1 MIKKYAFVLIVFLL
15 SISNLSF
22 GQMENPYMDFN
33 PEKLKAK
40 TEYTRNFNPG
50 NYKSNVLYNCM
61 LDMINLAREE
71 YFFLD
76 PLKSD
81 KDMDDCAQM
90 QADYQ
95 AQKDEKGVLNE
106 PPYRTTFFRLKKYG
120 LTYHAIELVSK
131 AKANLGAQE
140 YSYYDLC
147 LELIRPILKN
157 IKTAKQLLDK
167 QYTYI
172 GMGFETDEY
181 MKSMYAS
188 FIIGNDL
195 TFNPDKPDP
204 MEKDVPF
211 SKGKSGMTYYDEK
224 VCAKC
229 SADKN
234 LEVLSEYIQ
243 VKDNEVF
250 INCGDHKY
258 LKKLIGK
265 EGDAIVL
272 DFVQHSQYDCEHPV
286 IDNDRINRGFTTKPI
301 IFEKVLEDNTIKDKK
316 SSKLYA
322 KIATVPE
329 GIEKDAE
336 FDVNIIVL
344 KEGKY
349 ACRTIIKKAVEC
361 KKASY
366 QAKINYKPDYATM
379 KSKGEWVAAEEEDTH
394 EIKFTYTPTQLT
406 WTQDELETNIQA
418 NIKTPAYTIKSIDI
432 IAQTSLNYSTDQT
445 QINNQKKRA
454 TNIQKTLA
462 QMYPGIPTTIT
473 YSDGWEDFKR
483 DVNNN
488 AEHYDLTLYTKAEA
502 IKNLKANNNAIAKEL
517 EEEYLSKHRFVKLV
531 FHVVYKTGTDADAA
545 NFSAWKFNKALEEK
559 NYSLATAI
567 QNFIIKKVE
576 AGEYGKDAVNQLEI
590 PADKK
595 FQQLHN
601 NKLYMLYFLSSKLND
616 EMVNNMNK
624 TLAYEPTNPIVLYN
638 VAVGKVF
645 HTPISSLAEITKT
658 QAEIDKLYSFPV
670 LPKEDV
676 NNLNLE
682 YQFKIIEY
690 INANPPTSEGTVLY
704 NATFDKIKSITNKKL
719 ESWQNAYKLA
729 SYFVKNYD
737 YMYAISIM
745 EPFLSDPNI
754 SNDFLFSYVSIA
766 AHREETYMSSF
777 FTKAVKMAAERDGAR
792 LCGLFDKLPIC
803 VFDNAE
809 VKKTVC
815 KLCGR

>member
-1 MIKKYAFVLIVFLL
+1 
-15 SISNLSF
+15 
-22 GQMENPYMDFN
+22 MENPYLDFN
-33 PEKLKAK
+33 PEQLKSK
-40 TEYTRNFNPG
+40 TEYTKNFNPG
-50 NYKSNVLYNCM
+50 NYKSNILYNCM
-61 LDMINLAREE
+61 LDMINLARAE

-76 PLKSD
+76 PLKTD

-131 AKANLGAQE
+131 AKATLGTQE

-147 LELIRPILKN
+147 FEILKPILKN
-157 IKTAKQLLDK
+157 GKTARQLLDK

-181 MKSMYAS
+181 MKSMYTS
-188 FIIGNDL
+188 FILGNDL

-204 MEKDVPF
+204 MAKDLPY
-211 SKGKSGMTYYDEK
+211 SKGKSGITYSDEK
-224 VCAKC
+224 ICAKC

-234 LEVLSEYIQ
+234 LEALSEYIQ

-250 INCGDHKY
+250 INCGDQKH

-272 DFVQHSQYDCEHPV
+272 DFIQYSQYDCDGNT
-286 IDNDRINRGFTTKPI
+286 IDNDRINRGFVTKPI
-301 IFEKVLEDNTIKDKK
+301 LFEKMLDDNTIKDKK

-329 GIEKDAE
+329 MVDKNAE
-336 FDVNIIVL
+336 FNVNIIVL

-361 KKASY
+361 KKAAY
-366 QAKINYKPDYATM
+366 QARINYKPDYASM
-379 KSKGEWVAAEEEDTH
+379 KSAGEWMAAAEEGTH
-394 EIKFTYTPTQLT
+394 EVKYPFTLNKLAYTQADL
-406 WTQDELETNIQA
+406 DSSIQA
-418 NIKTPAYTIKSIDI
+418 IDAPAYTIQSIDI
-432 IAQTSLNYSTDQT
+432 IAQNSLNYSADQT

-454 TNIQKTLA
+454 LSVQKTLA
-462 QMYPGIPTTIT
+462 QMYPGVATTIT
-473 YSDGWEDFKR
+473 YDDGWEDFKR

-488 AEHYDLTLYTKAEA
+488 PEHYDLTLYSKAEA

-517 EEEYLSKHRFVKLV
+517 EDEYLSKHRYIKLV
-531 FHVVYKTGTDADAA
+531 FHVVYKAGNNAEAE
-545 NFSAWKFNKALEEK
+545 NFTAWKFNQAMKDK
-559 NYSLATAI
+559 NYALATAI
-567 QNFIIKKVE
+567 QNFMIKKVE
-576 AGEYGKDAVNQLEI
+576 AGEYGISAVNQLEI

-601 NKLYMLYFLSSKLND
+601 NKLYMQYYLSSELND
-616 EMVNNMNK
+616 KIVSNMNK
-624 TLAYEPTNPIVLYN
+624 TLAYEPNNPVVLYN
-638 VAVGKVF
+638 VSVGKVF
-645 HTPISSLAEITKT
+645 HTPINSIADIAKT
-658 QAEIDKLYSFPV
+658 QAEIDKLYSFPT

-690 INANPPTSEGTVLY
+690 INANPPTSEGTALY
-704 NATFDKIKSITNKKL
+704 NSTFEKIKSITNKKL

-737 YMYAISIM
+737 YMYAMSIM
-745 EPFLSDPNI
+745 EPFLDDATI
-754 SNDFLFSYVSIA
+754 SNDFLFSYVSLA
-766 AHREETYMSSF
+766 AHREETYLSSF

-809 VKKTVC
+809 VKKMVC

>member
-1 MIKKYAFVLIVFLL
+1 MIKKYTFVLAIILL

-22 GQMENPYMDFN
+22 CQVENPYIDFN

-40 TEYTRNFNPG
+40 TEYTKNFNPG

-76 PLKSD
+76 PLKTD
-81 KDMDDCAQM
+81 KDMNDCAQM

-95 AQKDEKGVLNE
+95 ALKDEKGVLNE

-131 AKANLGAQE
+131 AKANLGTQE

-157 IKTAKQLLDK
+157 IKTARQLLDK

-229 SADKN
+229 NADKN

-250 INCGDHKY
+250 INCGDQKY

-272 DFVQHSQYDCEHPV
+272 DFVQHSQYDCERAV

-301 IFEKVLEDNTIKDKK
+301 LFEKILDGNTIKDKK

-329 GIEKDAE
+329 AIESDAE

-344 KEGKY
+344 KEDKY
-349 ACRTIIKKAVEC
+349 ACRTIIKKAIEC

-366 QAKINYKPDYATM
+366 QATIHYKPDYASM
-379 KSKGEWVAAEEEDTH
+379 KSTGEWVVAAEEGTH
-394 EIKFTYTPTQLT
+394 EVKYPFALTKMTYTKADL
-406 WTQDELETNIQA
+406 DSSIQA
-418 NIKTPAYTIKSIDI
+418 IDAPAYTVKSIDI
-432 IAQTSLNYSTDQT
+432 IAQNSLNYSTDQT

-454 TNIQKTLA
+454 LSVQKVLA
-462 QMYPGIPTTIT
+462 QMYPEVATTIT
-473 YSDGWEDFKR
+473 YDDGWEDFKR
-483 DVNNN
+483 DVNSN
-488 AEHYDLTLYTKAEA
+488 AEHYDLTLYSKADA

-517 EEEYLSKHRFVKLV
+517 EEEYLSKHRYIKLV
-531 FHVVYKTGTDADAA
+531 FHVVYNA
-545 NFSAWKFNKALEEK
+545 NNNAEAENFAAWKFNQAMKAK

-567 QNFIIKKVE
+567 ENFMIKKVE
-576 AGEYGKDAVNQLEI
+576 AGAYTANAVNQLEI

-601 NKLYMLYFLSSKLND
+601 NKLYMLELLSSKLND
-616 EMVNNMNK
+616 KIVNGMNK
-624 TLAYEPTNPIVLYN
+624 TLALDPANPIVLYN

-645 HTPISSLAEITKT
+645 HTPISSLTEITKT
-658 QAEIDKLYSFPV
+658 QAEIDKLYTLSV
-670 LPKEDV
+670 LPKEDI

-690 INANPPTSEGTVLY
+690 INANPPTSEGAALY

-729 SYFVKNYD
+729 SYFIKNYD
-737 YMYAISIM
+737 YMYAMSIM

-766 AHREETYMSSF
+766 AHREETYLSSF

>member
-1 MIKKYAFVLIVFLL
+1 MIKKFAFLLTIFLL

-22 GQMENPYMDFN
+22 GQMENPYLDFN
-33 PEKLKAK
+33 PEKLKSK

-50 NYKSNVLYNCM
+50 NYRSEILYNCM
-61 LDMINLAREE
+61 LDMINLARAE

-76 PLKSD
+76 PLKTD
-81 KDMDDCAQM
+81 QDMNECAQM

-131 AKANLGAQE
+131 AKATMGVQE

-147 LELIRPILKN
+147 LEILKPILKN

-181 MKSMYAS
+181 MKSMYTS

-195 TFNPDKPDP
+195 TFNPGKPDP
-204 MEKDVPF
+204 TAKDVPF
-211 SKGKSGMTYYDEK
+211 SKGKSGMTYSDEK
-224 VCAKC
+224 ICAKC
-229 SADKN
+229 SAEKN
-234 LEVLSEYIQ
+234 LEALSEYIQ
-243 VKDNEVF
+243 VKDDEVF
-250 INCGDHKY
+250 INCGDYKY

-272 DFVQHSQYDCEHPV
+272 DFVQHSQYDCDGNNV

-301 IFEKVLEDNTIKDKK
+301 IFEKILDGNTIKDKK
-316 SSKLYA
+316 STKLYA
-322 KIATVPE
+322 KIASVPE
-329 GIEKDAE
+329 MIEKDAN

-344 KEGKY
+344 KEDKY
-349 ACRTIIKKAVEC
+349 ACRTIIKKAIEC

-366 QAKINYKPDYATM
+366 QARINYKPDYASM
-379 KSKGEWVAAEEEDTH
+379 KSAGEWVAAPEENTH
-394 EIKFTYTPTQLT
+394 ELIFPFALNKLNFTSTDL
-406 WTQDELETNIQA
+406 DSSIQA
-418 NIKTPAYTIKSIDI
+418 IDAPSYQIKSIDI
-432 IAQTSLNYSTDQT
+432 IAQNSLNYSNDQT

-454 TNIQKTLA
+454 LSVQKALA
-462 QMYPGIPTTIT
+462 QMYPGISSTIS
-473 YSDGWEDFKR
+473 YDDGWEDFKR

-488 AEHYDLTLYTKAEA
+488 PEHYDLTLYSKAEA
-502 IKNLKANNNAIAKEL
+502 LKNLKANNNAIAKEL
-517 EEEYLSKHRFVKLV
+517 ENEYLSKHRYIKLV
-531 FHVVYKTGTDADAA
+531 FHVVYNAGTEAEAE
-545 NFSAWKFNKALEEK
+545 NLSAWKFNQAIKDK
-559 NYSLATAI
+559 NYPLATAI
-567 QNFIIKKVE
+567 ENYMIKKVE
-576 AGEYGKDAVNQLEI
+576 AGKFGISSVNQLDI

-601 NKLYMLYFLSSKLND
+601 NKLYMQDLLSSELND
-616 EMVNNMNK
+616 KIVNKMN
-624 TLAYEPTNPIVLYN
+624 TILTYDPANPIVLYN

-645 HTPISSLAEITKT
+645 HTPISSLTDITKT
-658 QAEIDKLYSFPV
+658 QAEIDKLYTIPTLS
-670 LPKEDV
+670 KEEV

-704 NATFDKIKSITNKKL
+704 NATFDKIKTITNKKL

-737 YMYAISIM
+737 YMYAMSIM
-745 EPFLSDPNI
+745 EPFLDDATI
-754 SNDFLFSYVSIA
+754 SNDFLFSYVSLA
-766 AHREETYMSSF
+766 AHREETYMSAF
-777 FTKAVKMAAERDGAR
+777 FTKAVKLAAERDAAR

-803 VFDNAE
+803 VFDNTE

>member
-1 MIKKYAFVLIVFLL
+1 
-15 SISNLSF
+15 
-22 GQMENPYMDFN
+22 
-33 PEKLKAK
+33 
-40 TEYTRNFNPG
+40 
-50 NYKSNVLYNCM
+50 
-61 LDMINLAREE
+61 
-71 YFFLD
+71 
-76 PLKSD
+76 
-81 KDMDDCAQM
+81 
-90 QADYQ
+90 
-95 AQKDEKGVLNE
+95 
-106 PPYRTTFFRLKKYG
+106 
-120 LTYHAIELVSK
+120 
-131 AKANLGAQE
+131 
-140 YSYYDLC
+140 
-147 LELIRPILKN
+147 
-157 IKTAKQLLDK
+157 
-167 QYTYI
+167 
-172 GMGFETDEY
+172 MGFETDEY

-195 TFNPDKPDP
+195 SFNPYKPDP

-224 VCAKC
+224 VCTKC
-229 SADKN
+229 NGDKN

-272 DFVQHSQYDCEHPV
+272 DFVQHSQYDCDNPV

-301 IFEKVLEDNTIKDKK
+301 VFEKILEANTIKDKK

-322 KIATVPE
+322 KIANVPE
-329 GIEKDAE
+329 NIESDAE

-344 KEGKY
+344 KEDKY
-349 ACRTIIKKAVEC
+349 ACRTIIKKAIEC
-361 KKASY
+361 KKAAY
-366 QAKINYKPDYATM
+366 QAKINYKPDYASI
-379 KSKGEWVAAEEEDTH
+379 KSKGEWVAAAEEDVH
-394 EIKFTYTPTQLT
+394 ELKFPYALTQVAYTKA
-406 WTQDELETNIQA
+406 DIDSSIQA
-418 NIKTPAYTIKSIDI
+418 IDAPAYTIKSIDI
-432 IAQTSLNYSTDQT
+432 IAQNSLNYSTDQT

-454 TNIQKTLA
+454 TSMQKVLA
-462 QMYPGIPTTIT
+462 QMYPGVTTTIT
-473 YSDGWEDFKR
+473 YDDGWEDFKR
-483 DVNNN
+483 DVNNST
-488 AEHYDLTLYTKAEA
+488 EHYDLTLYTKAEA

-517 EEEYLSKHRFVKLV
+517 EDEYLSKHRYIKLV
-531 FHVVYKTGTDADAA
+531 FHVVYKAGSNSEAE
-545 NFSAWKFNKALEEK
+545 NFTAWKFNQAMKNK

-567 QNFIIKKVE
+567 ENFMIKKVE
-576 AGEYGKDAVNQLEI
+576 AGEYGISAVNQIEI

-595 FQQLHN
+595 FQQLIN
-601 NKLYMLYFLSSKLND
+601 NKLYMQYYLSSQLND
-616 EMVNNMNK
+616 KMVSGMNK
-624 TLAYEPTNPIVLYN
+624 ALTYEPTNPIVMYN

-645 HTPISSLAEITKT
+645 HTPISSLAEIAKT
-658 QAEIDKLYSFPV
+658 QAEIDKLYTLPV

-690 INANPPTSEGTVLY
+690 INANPPTSEGTALY

-737 YMYAISIM
+737 YMYAMSIM
-745 EPFLSDPNI
+745 EPVLSDPTI

-766 AHREETYMSSF
+766 AHREETYLSSF

>member
-22 GQMENPYMDFN
+22 CQMENPYMDFN

-40 TEYTRNFNPG
+40 TEYTKNFNPG

-76 PLKSD
+76 PLKTD

-120 LTYHAIELVSK
+120 VTYHAIELVSK
-131 AKANLGAQE
+131 AKASLGTQE

-181 MKSMYAS
+181 MKSMYTS

-211 SKGKSGMTYYDEK
+211 SKGKSGLTYSDEK

-243 VKDNEVF
+243 VKDDEVY

-272 DFVQHSQYDCEHPV
+272 DFVQHSQYDCERAV
-286 IDNDRINRGFTTKPI
+286 IDNDRINKGFVSKPI
-301 IFEKVLEDNTIKDKK
+301 LFEKVLESNTIKDKK

-329 GIEKDAE
+329 NIEKDAE
-336 FDVNIIVL
+336 FDINIIVL

-366 QAKINYKPDYATM
+366 QAKINYKPDYASM
-379 KSKGEWVAAEEEDTH
+379 KSTGEWVAAEEEGTH
-394 EIKFTYTPTQLT
+394 EVKYPFTLTKLTYTKADL
-406 WTQDELETNIQA
+406 DSSIQA
-418 NIKTPAYTIKSIDI
+418 IDAPAYTIKSIDI
-432 IAQTSLNYSTDQT
+432 IAQNSLNYSTDQT

-454 TNIQKTLA
+454 LSVQKVLA
-462 QMYPGIPTTIT
+462 QMYPGVATTIT
-473 YSDGWEDFKR
+473 YDDGWEDFKR

-488 AEHYDLTLYTKAEA
+488 ADHYDLTLYSKAEA
-502 IKNLKANNNAIAKEL
+502 VKNLKANNNAIAKEL

-531 FHVVYKTGTDADAA
+531 FHVVYNASSNAEA
-545 NFSAWKFNKALEEK
+545 ENFTAWKFNQTMKAK
-559 NYSLATAI
+559 NYTLATAI
-567 QNFIIKKVE
+567 ENFMIKKVE
-576 AGEYGKDAVNQLEI
+576 AGEYSANAVNQLVI

-595 FQQLHN
+595 FQQLLN
-601 NKLYMLYFLSSKLND
+601 NKLYMLYFLTPTLND
-616 EMVNNMNK
+616 KIVNEMNK
-624 TLAYEPTNPIVLYN
+624 TLALDPANPIVLYN

-645 HTPISSLAEITKT
+645 HTPISSIAEIAKT
-658 QAEIDKLYSFPV
+658 QAEIDKLYTLPV

-690 INANPPTSEGTVLY
+690 INANPPTSEGAVLY
-704 NATFDKIKSITNKKL
+704 SSTFDKIKSITNKKL

-737 YMYAISIM
+737 YMYAMSIM
-745 EPFLSDPNI
+745 EPFLSDPSI
-754 SNDFLFSYVSIA
+754 SNDFLFSYVSLA

>member
-1 MIKKYAFVLIVFLL
+1 MIKKYALALTIILL

-22 GQMENPYMDFN
+22 CQVENPYMDFN
-33 PEKLKAK
+33 PEKLKSK
-40 TEYTRNFNPG
+40 TEYTKNFNPG
-50 NYKSNVLYNCM
+50 NYKSDVLYKCM

-76 PLKSD
+76 PLKTD
-81 KDMDDCAQM
+81 REMDDCAQM

-95 AQKDEKGVLNE
+95 ALKDEKGVLNE

-120 LTYHAIELVSK
+120 LTYRAIELVSK
-131 AKANLGAQE
+131 AKANMGAQE

-147 LELIRPILKN
+147 LELIKPILKN
-157 IKTAKQLLDK
+157 LKTAKQLLDK

-211 SKGKSGMTYYDEK
+211 SKNKNGMTYPDEK

-234 LEVLSEYIQ
+234 LEALSEYIQ

-258 LKKLIGK
+258 LKRLIGK

-272 DFVQHSQYDCEHPV
+272 DFVQHSQYDCEHNT
-286 IDNDRINRGFTTKPI
+286 IDNDRINKGFISKPI
-301 IFEKVLEDNTIKDKK
+301 VFETMLSDNTIKDKK

-329 GIEKDAE
+329 TIEDKAD

-349 ACRTIIKKAVEC
+349 ACRTIIKKAIEC
-361 KKASY
+361 KKANY
-366 QAKINYKPDYATM
+366 QAKINYMPDYASM
-379 KSKGEWVAAEEEDTH
+379 KSTGEWVAAPEEGTH
-394 EIKFTYTPTQLT
+394 EVMFPFTLNKLAYTQADIDSSIKAI
-406 WTQDELETNIQA
+406 DA
-418 NIKTPAYTIKSIDI
+418 PAYQVKSIDI
-432 IAQTSLNYSTDQT
+432 VAQNSLNYSTDQT

-454 TNIQKTLA
+454 ASMQKVLA
-462 QMYPGIPTTIT
+462 QMFPGVTTNIT
-473 YSDGWEDFKR
+473 YDDGWEDFKR

-488 AEHYDLTLYTKAEA
+488 PEHYDLTLYSKADA

-517 EEEYLSKHRFVKLV
+517 EEEYLSKHRYVKLV
-531 FHVVYKTGTDADAA
+531 FHVVYKAGNDAEAENLA
-545 NFSAWKFNKALEEK
+545 AWKFNKAIKEK
-559 NYSLATAI
+559 NYALATAI
-567 QNFIIKKVE
+567 ENYMIKQVE
-576 AGEYGKDAVNQLEI
+576 AGKYTTSSVNQLEI

-601 NKLYMLYFLSSKLND
+601 NKLYMQYYLASNLND
-616 EMVNNMNK
+616 EMVNGMNK
-624 TLAYEPTNPIVLYN
+624 TLTYEPTNPVVLYN

-645 HTPISSLAEITKT
+645 HTPISSVAEIAKT
-658 QAEIDKLYSFPV
+658 QAEIDKLYSFPA
-670 LPKEDV
+670 LSKEDI

-690 INANPPTSEGTVLY
+690 INANPPTSEGTAIY
-704 NATFDKIKSITNKKL
+704 NATFDKIKTITNKKL

-729 SYFVKNYD
+729 SYFIKNYD
-737 YMYAISIM
+737 YMYAMSIM
-745 EPFLSDPNI
+745 EPFLDDATI
-754 SNDFLFSYVSIA
+754 SNDFLFSYVSLA
-766 AHREETYMSSF
+766 AHREETYLSSF

-803 VFDNAE
+803 VFDNVE

>member
-1 MIKKYAFVLIVFLL
+1 MIKKYAFALIVFLL

-22 GQMENPYMDFN
+22 GQMENPYLDFN

-40 TEYTRNFNPG
+40 TEYTKNFNPG

-76 PLKSD
+76 PLKTD
-81 KDMDDCAQM
+81 KDMDECAQM

-95 AQKDEKGVLNE
+95 AMKDEKGVLNE

-131 AKANLGAQE
+131 AKATMGIQE

-147 LELIRPILKN
+147 FEIIKPLLKN

-181 MKSMYAS
+181 MRSMYTS

-204 MEKDVPF
+204 MEKDLPF
-211 SKGKSGMTYYDEK
+211 TKGKSGMTYSDEK

-234 LEVLSEYIQ
+234 LESLSEYIQ
-243 VKDNEVF
+243 VKDNEVY

-258 LKKLIGK
+258 LKRLIGK

-272 DFVQHSQYDCEHPV
+272 DFVQHSQYDCEKPI

-301 IFEKVLEDNTIKDKK
+301 LFEKMLAGNTITDKK

-329 GIEKDAE
+329 TIESDAE
-336 FDVNIIVL
+336 YDINIIVL
-344 KEGKY
+344 KEDKY
-349 ACRTIIKKAVEC
+349 ACRTIIKKAIEC

-366 QAKINYKPDYATM
+366 QAKINYKPDYASM
-379 KSKGEWVAAEEEDTH
+379 KSKGEWVAAPEEGTLEVKYPFTLT
-394 EIKFTYTPTQLT
+394 KLTYTQADL
-406 WTQDELETNIQA
+406 DSSIQA
-418 NIKTPAYTIKSIDI
+418 IDVPAYTIKSIDI
-432 IAQTSLNYSTDQT
+432 IAENSLNYSTDQT

-454 TNIQKTLA
+454 LSVQKVLA
-462 QMYPGIPTTIT
+462 QMYPGVTTTIT
-473 YSDGWEDFKR
+473 YDDSWEDFKR

-488 AEHYDLTLYTKAEA
+488 PEHYDLTLYSKAEA

-517 EEEYLSKHRFVKLV
+517 EKEYLSKHRFIKLV
-531 FHVVYKTGTDADAA
+531 FHVVYKAGNNAEAE
-545 NFSAWKFNKALEEK
+545 NFTAWKFNQAMKDK

-567 QNFIIKKVE
+567 ENFMIKKVE
-576 AGEYGKDAVNQLEI
+576 AGEYGISAVNQLEI

-595 FQQLHN
+595 FQQLIN
-601 NKLYMLYFLSSKLND
+601 NKLYMQYYLSSELND
-616 EMVNNMNK
+616 KIVSNMNK
-624 TLAYEPTNPIVLYN
+624 ILAYDPANPIVQYN

-658 QAEIDKLYSFPV
+658 QAEIDKLYTFPA

-682 YQFKIIEY
+682 YQFKIIEF

-704 NATFDKIKSITNKKL
+704 NSTFDKIKSITNKKL

-737 YMYAISIM
+737 YMYAMSIM
-745 EPFLSDPNI
+745 EPFLSDPSI

-777 FTKAVKMAAERDGAR
+777 FTKAVKLAAERDGAR